1 MPYIIGPDINISD
14 DNHENIQSEEKLD
27 TEENEA
33 KRSSGVEPTL
43 DPTKILTDL
52 VENNN
57 GRLPPYQ
64 L

>member
-1 MPYIIGPDINISD
+1 MPYIIGPDINISND
-14 DNHENIQSEEKLD
+14 IQSEEKLD